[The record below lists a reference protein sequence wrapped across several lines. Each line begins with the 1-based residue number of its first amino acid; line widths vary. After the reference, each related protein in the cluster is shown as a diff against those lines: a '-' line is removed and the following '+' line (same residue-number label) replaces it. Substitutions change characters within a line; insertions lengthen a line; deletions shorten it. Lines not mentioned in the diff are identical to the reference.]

1 MNVQMADLPAQY
13 RELQDEINAALA
25 EVLEGCR
32 FILGPNVVSLE
43 QEIAEMSGA
52 VHGIGVASGTD
63 ALMLSLA
70 ACGVG
75 PGDEVITSPFTFVA
89 TCETIAQLGAKPV
102 FADID
107 PVSFN
112 LKVSDVE
119 ALITPRTKVILPVH
133 LFGQLAV
140 AEQFDEIASRH
151 NLHVIYDGAQAIG
164 ARRGGKKLA
173 EFGVATTLSFFP
185 TKNLGAFGDGG
196 MILTSH
202 DELAK
207 KMRSLR
213 FHGSGGNYYYDDI
226 GWCSRLDEMQA
237 AILRVKLRHLDEW
250 NQKRTGNAAYY
261 TERLAGC
268 GLVLPK
274 ADSANHHVW
283 HQYTV
288 RVEKRDELLGFL
300 KERGIASAVYYPAA
314 LHLQPAY
321 SYLGYSEGD
330 FPEAERAC
338 QEVLSLPVIP
348 ELTEQAREMV
358 ADAVLDFQKSPAAAG

>member
-1 MNVQMADLPAQY
+1 
-13 RELQDEINAALA
+13 
-25 EVLEGCR
+25 
-32 FILGPNVVSLE
+32 
-43 QEIAEMSGA
+43 
-52 VHGIGVASGTD
+52 
-63 ALMLSLA
+63 
-70 ACGVG
+70 
-75 PGDEVITSPFTFVA
+75 
-89 TCETIAQLGAKPV
+89 
-102 FADID
+102 
-107 PVSFN
+107 
-112 LKVSDVE
+112 
-119 ALITPRTKVILPVH
+119 
-133 LFGQLAV
+133 
-140 AEQFDEIASRH
+140 
-151 NLHVIYDGAQAIG
+151 
-164 ARRGGKKLA
+164 
-173 EFGVATTLSFFP
+173 
-185 TKNLGAFGDGG
+185 

-237 AILRVKLRHLDEW
+237 AILRVKLRHLDKW
-250 NQKRTGNAAYY
+250 NQMRTANAAYY
-261 TERLAGC
+261 SERLAGS